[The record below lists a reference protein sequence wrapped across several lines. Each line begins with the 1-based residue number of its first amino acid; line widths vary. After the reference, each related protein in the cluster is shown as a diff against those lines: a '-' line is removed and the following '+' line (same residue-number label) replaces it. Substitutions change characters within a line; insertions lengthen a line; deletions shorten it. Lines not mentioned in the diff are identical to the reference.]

1 VKCLGP
7 RTLERDAV
15 ILEDNEVALAGPAFD
30 QPPSLLRCFVVIA
43 TSGRSGSHMLSRL
56 LKQLGYGIPV
66 EYYHTIYRDSFAHRW
81 GVKTSAASFLIDFF
95 DALISH
101 RTTNGTCAV
110 KCLQN
115 QFAALSAG
123 LAARSPVPGLCYIHL
138 WRRDSLAQ
146 AISYRL
152 AQQSG
157 VWNFTAE
164 PTTTPNR
171 DLDIF
176 DLDALAELRCM
187 LTAEEQNW
195 RQHFQQCGVPV
206 AHVAYE
212 DLVRNREQELRRLIT
227 FIDPAR
233 PLASTLVL
241 NEPASGEA
249 LRARQYVSAAGR
261 EALYK
266 AYEER
271 FGPVV
276 PLPEPGKVGVRVG
289 SG

>member
-1 VKCLGP
+1 
-7 RTLERDAV
+7 
-15 ILEDNEVALAGPAFD
+15 
-30 QPPSLLRCFVVIA
+30 
-43 TSGRSGSHMLSRL
+43 
-56 LKQLGYGIPV
+56 
-66 EYYHTIYRDSFAHRW
+66 
-81 GVKTSAASFLIDFF
+81 
-95 DALISH
+95 
-101 RTTNGTCAV
+101 
-110 KCLQN
+110 
-115 QFAALSAG
+115 
-123 LAARSPVPGLCYIHL
+123 
-138 WRRDSLAQ
+138 
-146 AISYRL
+146 
-152 AQQSG
+152 
-157 VWNFTAE
+157 
-164 PTTTPNR
+164 
-171 DLDIF
+171 
-176 DLDALAELRCM
+176 M